1 MFKESISVHFDKLRF
16 LQHNLSCE
24 QRLFGSFRKIIASSV
39 FKNKYSAE
47 ALRVLSTE
55 EWPEAVGLDWNED
68 ANCINEERPCVIATD
83 SLSLPPEKLPIVLTL

>member
-1 MFKESISVHFDKLRF
+1 M
-16 LQHNLSCE
+16 
-24 QRLFGSFRKIIASSV
+24 
-39 FKNKYSAE
+39 
-47 ALRVLSTE
+47 LSTE